1 MFEIVSPQEAARMI
15 DGFMLGAVMQQDP
28 FLEQFGTLPEE
39 PPDEDPC
46 WDAVPTEGEVG
57 TNTDTPTV
65 APPPP
70 SQRLEQGSLFGD
82 EKKVAGPTN
91 PSTQMGRP
99 KPRAVREERHS
110 PQIPI
115 YEPHH
120 IPYADF
126 LKMFNGIASLAM
138 YWFEKQKIKE

>member
-1 MFEIVSPQEAARMI
+1 MFVGPNQAARMLA
-15 DGFMLGAVMQQDP
+15 DFMLGAVMQEDP

-46 WDAVPTEGEVG
+46 WDAVPTEGEDG
-57 TNTDTPTV
+57 SNTDTSTV
-65 APPPP
+65 TPPPP
-70 SQRLEQGSLFGD
+70 SQRLEQVDLFGE
-82 EKKVAGPTN
+82 EKKIDVPTN

-99 KPRAVREERHS
+99 KPRAVREERPS
-110 PQIPI
+110 PKLPI

-126 LKMFNGIASLAM
+126 LKMFNGIAPLAM